1 MIDELRKEIP
11 ELPEAKAS
19 RYQSE
24 LGLPVSDARQLAESM
39 ELADYFEKAFKVS
52 QSPKKT
58 ANWVLVELMAL
69 LNAKGHT
76 ISDCKLTPQNLGKL
90 VKMIEEGAI
99 TGKIAKEIFP
109 ELFECNLE
117 PEKMIEKKGIK
128 VMGDSGELEKIC
140 AEVVAKNPQSIAD
153 FKAGKERALGA
164 LVGQV
169 MGATK
174 GSANPKM
181 VNDILRKLMS
191 A

>member
-1 MIDELRKEIP
+1 MVEELRKQIP
-11 ELPEAKAS
+11 ELPEAKAA

-24 LGLPVSDARQLAESM
+24 LGLPVADARQLAESF
-39 ELADYFEKAFKVS
+39 ELSDYFEKAFKVS
-52 QSPKKT
+52 NSPKKT
-58 ANWVLVELMAL
+58 ANWVLVELMAI
-69 LNAKGHT
+69 LNAKGGT
-76 ISDCKLTPQNLGKL
+76 FSDCKLSPENLGRMVKL
-90 VKMIEEGAI
+90 IEEGAI

-109 ELFECNLE
+109 ELFECNLDPQE
-117 PEKMIEKKGIK
+117 LIEKKGIK
-128 VMGDSGELEKIC
+128 VMGDTGELEKIC
-140 AEVVAKNPQSIAD
+140 AEIVAKNPQSIVD

-181 VNDILRKLMS
+181 VNEILRRLMS